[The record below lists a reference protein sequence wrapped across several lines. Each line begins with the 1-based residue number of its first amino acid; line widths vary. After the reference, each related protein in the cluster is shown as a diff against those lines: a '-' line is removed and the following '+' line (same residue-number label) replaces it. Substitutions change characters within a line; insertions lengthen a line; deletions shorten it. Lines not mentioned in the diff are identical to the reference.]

1 MPPSRTHDEPYQVDT
16 HYSFPTLAI
25 IAPTPRAFTFPVSH
39 TLDASPY
46 STPVHSPF
54 EPDLSSF
61 NITSPAPSCYQAT
74 PPLSRTLSPNS
85 SVSSVSIPSVSAGS
99 KSATL
104 DAQRRPRK
112 GDDDYIKRPEN
123 SFILFRSQCAEGRQQ
138 AEEDA
143 SRHGCKKQRQ
153 ADLSKSI
160 SQQWKALSAE
170 ERRYWEDLA
179 KEKKR
184 IHQEKYPGYVYRPN
198 RVRDQHGKARNKKYT
213 RRRAADT
220 GKKADTGSLTTYV
233 VPPPQVIARSNSA
246 PTPPPPSYQTIHI
259 PNVLPSYPSSSSS
272 SLLPMISRRAG
283 YTGNEDDIMANF
295 DFCPSNLP
303 GPSYGHPDHE
313 AGLQTSVLFD
323 FPAHGPISNGSGA
336 TAQLQP
342 PTLNIDPV
350 SASSSVASSPI
361 SGPFTPASTISSYY
375 VPSSFDQ
382 FVAPPR
388 PDTWDLQQQIP
399 TNFDIQTGVP
409 IAHEMNNSFYPWDP
423 NTIWQTEPS
432 MLLQNDFNLEVIP
445 PIEMK
450 NPQYPDSAR
459 FVGLPGENIAGA
471 GYWSEFGDY
480 SGDSEFWNST

>member
-1 MPPSRTHDEPYQVDT
+1 MPPSRTHNEPHQDT
-16 HYSFPTLAI
+16 HSSFPTLAI

-46 STPVHSPF
+46 STPAHSPF
-54 EPDLSSF
+54 ELDLCSI
-61 NITSPAPSCYQAT
+61 NITSPAP
-74 PPLSRTLSPNS
+74 PLSQTLSNSSISSVSNS
-85 SVSSVSIPSVSAGS
+85 SVSAGC
-99 KSATL
+99 KSTTL
-104 DAQRRPRK
+104 DAERRPRK

-123 SFILFRSQCAEGRQQ
+123 SFILFRSQRAEGCQQ
-138 AEEDA
+138 AEEEA

-153 ADLSKSI
+153 ADLSKTI

-170 ERRYWEDLA
+170 ERRYWEDMA

-220 GKKADTGSLTTYV
+220 EKKDDPGSLTTYV
-233 VPPPQVIARSNSA
+233 VPPPQVAARSNSA

-259 PNVLPSYPSSSSS
+259 PNILPSYPSSSS
-272 SLLPMISRRAG
+272 LLLMISQRAG

-303 GPSYGHPDHE
+303 GPSYGHPDYE

-350 SASSSVASSPI
+350 SVSSSVSSSPI
-361 SGPFTPASTISSYY
+361 SGPFTPASAVSSYC
-375 VPSSFDQ
+375 VPSSFDE

-409 IAHEMNNSFYPWDP
+409 IAHEMNNSFYPWNS
-423 NTIWQTEPS
+423 NTIWQTEQS

-445 PIEMK
+445 PIELK
-450 NPQYPDSAR
+450 NPQYPDTAP
-459 FVGLPGENIAGA
+459 FIELPGENIAGA
-471 GYWSEFGDY
+471 GYWSEFGEY
-480 SGDSEFWNST
+480 SGDSEFWNSA